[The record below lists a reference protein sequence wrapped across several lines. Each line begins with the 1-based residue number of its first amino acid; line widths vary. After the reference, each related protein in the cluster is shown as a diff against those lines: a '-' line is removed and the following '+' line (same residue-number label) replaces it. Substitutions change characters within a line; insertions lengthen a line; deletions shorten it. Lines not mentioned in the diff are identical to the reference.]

1 MYLGLEDKGSVFSIL
16 KNWPERRVKAICL
29 TDGQRVG
36 NLGDLGVQVWMGGWL
51 CLEQRSGGSHC
62 AGLLRTWP
70 PAVPPPLAHPPLP
83 CPAPPPPQAIGV
95 PIARLALYTACGGI
109 VPSACLPIT
118 VDAGTDNEALL
129 QVRLRVGWGPAR
141 WLQGG
146 AGRGRAAGL
155 CVSPLQHL
163 LLRMPAPPP
172 PPSPQ
177 DPIYVG
183 GKHRRVRGDAYF
195 DLVDELFTA
204 VRRRYGSSG
213 ARAGSDCE

>member
-146 AGRGRAAGL
+146 AGRGRGRRIVCVAVAA
-155 CVSPLQHL
+155 S
-163 LLRMPAPPP
+163 PAPNARSPTPTLTPGPHLRGRQAPP
-172 PPSPQ
+172 
-177 DPIYVG
+177 
-183 GKHRRVRGDAYF
+183 
-195 DLVDELFTA
+195 
-204 VRRRYGSSG
+204 
-213 ARAGSDCE
+213 RAW